1 MIDWKRIE
9 ELRAEVGEEDF
20 TEVASI
26 FLEEV
31 DETVARIRND
41 QNPNSL
47 EQDLHFL
54 KGSSLNLGFTA
65 FSSLC
70 YEGEIAARRGDFA
83 LIDLPKLFETYTHSR
98 AEFLKNVVI

>member
-20 TEVASI
+20 TEIASI

-31 DETVARIRND
+31 DEMVARIRND

-70 YEGEIAARRGDFA
+70 YEGEIAARRGDVA
-83 LIDLPKLFETYTHSR
+83 QIDLPKLFETYTHSR

>member
-1 MIDWKRIE
+1 MIDWKHIE
-9 ELRAEVGEEDF
+9 ELRTEVGEEDF
-20 TEVASI
+20 SEVASI

-31 DETVARIRND
+31 DERVARMRND
-41 QNPNSL
+41 PNPNSL

-54 KGSSLNLGFTA
+54 KGSSLNLGFTV

-70 YEGEIAARRGDFA
+70 YEGEIAARRGDVA

-98 AEFLKNVVI
+98 AEFLKTVAL